1 MTQRPDLEQQIVA
14 QLNARE
20 IEEKEEQIIEAGRI
34 LSEIETVDIIS
45 AYTKVQSQIS
55 KGNKKIQLITILT
68 RVAAVL
74 FIPLLIASSWLL
86 YNKEQN
92 QDHSTTTFVTQEIT
106 CPPGMRS
113 QVILPDGSKVWLNSE
128 STIKFRIPFSEDIR
142 KVDLIGEAFFDV
154 TKNPKQPFI
163 VKSANVGVKVYGT
176 RFNYKA
182 YQEDKNI
189 EVILEE
195 GSVGLTV
202 SEKGMYNKTRLTPG
216 DRAVIAKKNNAV
228 DIKNE
233 NIDKYIA
240 WHTGKLVFENTPM
253 SEVALMLERW
263 YGVEVIVQN
272 PEIMDYSFTTT
283 FDNES
288 LFEVIE
294 LLEISSPIRIK
305 YIPAT
310 IGKENN
316 PQTRSKVFI
325 YKK

>member
-1 MTQRPDLEQQIVA
+1 MTQRPDLEQRIIN
-14 QLNARE
+14 QLNARGA
-20 IEEKEEQIIEAGRI
+20 EETGELIIDAGRI
-34 LSEIETVDIIS
+34 LSEIETVDVTS
-45 AYTKVQSQIS
+45 AYTKVQSQIFE
-55 KGNKKIQLITILT
+55 GNKKIQLITILT

-86 YNKEQN
+86 YNKERN
-92 QDHSTTTFVTQEIT
+92 PDHSTTFVTQEIT

-142 KVDLIGEAFFDV
+142 KVDLVGEAFFDV
-154 TKNPKQPFI
+154 IKNPKQPFI

-202 SEKGMYNKTRLTPG
+202 SAVGMDKKTRLIPS
-216 DRAVIAKKNNAV
+216 DRAVIAKESNAI

-233 NIDKYIA
+233 KIEKYIA

-263 YGVEVIVQN
+263 YGIEVIVKN

-283 FDNES
+283 FDNQS

-310 IGKENN
+310 IGKENSH
-316 PQTRSKVFI
+316 QTRSKVLI

>member
-1 MTQRPDLEQQIVA
+1 MIQRPDLEQRITA
-14 QLNARE
+14 QLNVRE
-20 IEEKEEQIIEAGRI
+20 TEGKEEQVAEAGRVI
-34 LSEIETVDIIS
+34 SEIETIDSHAAFAFVQNRIQKNGKATQLLRILIRIAAILFLPLILVAVWQYSDLKKS
-45 AYTKVQSQIS
+45 AIETQF
-55 KGNKKIQLITILT
+55 
-68 RVAAVL
+68 AM
-74 FIPLLIASSWLL
+74 
-86 YNKEQN
+86 
-92 QDHSTTTFVTQEIT
+92 QEIT

-113 QVILPDGSKVWLNSE
+113 QVILPDGSKVWLNAE
-128 STIKFRIPFSEDIR
+128 STIKFQIPFSNDSR
-142 KVDLIGEAFFDV
+142 KVELVGEAFFDV

-163 VKSANVGVKVYGT
+163 VNSANVWVKVYGT

-182 YQEDKNI
+182 YREDKNI

-195 GSVGLTV
+195 GRVSLSVHD
-202 SEKGMYNKTRLTPG
+202 ERMYKKIHLIPG
-216 DRAVIAKKNNAV
+216 DRAVIAKESNAV

-233 NIDKYIA
+233 KIDKYIA
-240 WHTGKLVFENTPM
+240 WHIGKLVFENTPM
-253 SEVALMLERW
+253 SEVAHMLERW

-294 LLEISSPIRIK
+294 LLELSSPIRIK

-310 IGKENN
+310 IGKGNN
-316 PQTRSKVFI
+316 PQTRSKVLI

>member
-1 MTQRPDLEQQIVA
+1 MNNNPDVGHRIVEL
-14 QLNARE
+14 LNE
-20 IEEKEEQIIEAGRI
+20 IEKQEIEDQVAEATRVI
-34 LSEIETVDIIS
+34 SEIETIDS
-45 AYTKVQSQIS
+45 HAAFAFVQNQILKNWEATRFLRVLS
-55 KGNKKIQLITILT
+55 RIAAILF
-68 RVAAVL
+68 L
-74 FIPLLIASSWLL
+74 PLLLVAVWQY
-86 YNKEQN
+86 YNLQKSAVE
-92 QDHSTTTFVTQEIT
+92 TKFAMQEIT

-113 QVILPDGSKVWLNSE
+113 QVILPDGSKVWLNAE
-128 STIKFRIPFSEDIR
+128 STIQFPVPFPNESR
-142 KVDLIGEAFFDV
+142 TVNLIGEAFFDV
-154 TKNPKQPFI
+154 DKRPEQPFI
-163 VKSANVGVKVYGT
+163 VHTANVKVKVSGT

-195 GSVGLTV
+195 GKVDLSVHDN
-202 SEKGMYNKTRLTPG
+202 GMCKKISMIPG
-216 DRAVIAKKNNAV
+216 DRAVIARESNAV

-233 NIDKYIA
+233 KIDKYIA
-240 WHTGKLVFENTPM
+240 WHTGKLVFDNTPM
-253 SEVALMLERW
+253 SEVAQMLERW

-294 LLEISSPIRIK
+294 LIELSSPIRIK

-310 IGKENN
+310 IGKDNKA
-316 PQTRSKVFI
+316 QSKSKVLI

>member
-1 MTQRPDLEQQIVA
+1 MTQRPNLEQRIIA

-20 IEEKEEQIIEAGRI
+20 AEGKDEQIIEAGRI
-34 LSEIETVDIIS
+34 LSEIETVDINS
-45 AYTKVQSQIS
+45 AFTKVQSQIS
-55 KGNKKIQLITILT
+55 EGKKNIQLITILT

-92 QDHSTTTFVTQEIT
+92 QNHSTTTFVTQEIT

-113 QVILPDGSKVWLNSE
+113 HVILPDGSKVWLNSE
-128 STIKFRIPFSEDIR
+128 STIKFRIPFSENIR
-142 KVDLIGEAFFDV
+142 KVDLVGEAFFDV

-202 SEKGMYNKTRLTPG
+202 PDEGMYSKTRLIPG
-216 DRAVIAKKNNAV
+216 DHAVIAKENNAV
-228 DIKNE
+228 
-233 NIDKYIA
+233 
-240 WHTGKLVFENTPM
+240 
-253 SEVALMLERW
+253 
-263 YGVEVIVQN
+263 
-272 PEIMDYSFTTT
+272 PEILD
-283 FDNES
+283 
-288 LFEVIE
+288 LFLLIE
-294 LLEISSPIRIK
+294 LHLEEALLQNDLSEPLLDFLKILD
-305 YIPAT
+305 
-310 IGKENN
+310 
-316 PQTRSKVFI
+316 
-325 YKK
+325 

>member
-1 MTQRPDLEQQIVA
+1 MTQRPDLEQRIVT

-20 IEEKEEQIIEAGRI
+20 AEEKEEQIIEAGRI
-34 LSEIETVDIIS
+34 LSEIETVDVIT
-45 AYTKVQSQIS
+45 AFTKVQSQIS
-55 KGNKKIQLITILT
+55 EGYKKIQLITILT

-86 YNKEQN
+86 YNKERN
-92 QDHSTTTFVTQEIT
+92 PDHCTTFVTQEIT

-128 STIKFRIPFSEDIR
+128 STIKFRIPFAEDIR

-154 TKNPKQPFI
+154 TKNPNQPFI

-202 SEKGMYNKTRLTPG
+202 SEEGMSKKSRLIPG
-216 DRAVIAKKNNAV
+216 DRAVIAKESDAV

-233 NIDKYIA
+233 KIEKYIA

-253 SEVALMLERW
+253 SEVSKMLVRW
-263 YGVEVIVQN
+263 YGVEVIVKN

-294 LLEISSPIRIK
+294 LMELSSPIRIK
-305 YIPAT
+305 YIPAI
-310 IGKENN
+310 IGKGNN

-325 YKK
+325 YQK

>member
-1 MTQRPDLEQQIVA
+1 MTQRPDLEQRIVN
-14 QLNARE
+14 QLNARGA
-20 IEEKEEQIIEAGRI
+20 EEKGEQIIEAGRI
-34 LSEIETVDIIS
+34 LSEIETVDVIS
-45 AYTKVQSQIS
+45 AFTKVQSQIS
-55 KGNKKIQLITILT
+55 EGHKKIQLITILT

-74 FIPLLIASSWLL
+74 FIPLLIATSWLL
-86 YNKEQN
+86 YNKEPN
-92 QDHSTTTFVTQEIT
+92 QDHITTFVTQEIT

-113 QVILPDGSKVWLNSE
+113 QVVLPDGSKVWLNSE

-154 TKNPKQPFI
+154 TKNAKQPFV

-202 SEKGMYNKTRLTPG
+202 PDEGMYKKTRLIPG
-216 DRAVIAKKNNAV
+216 DRAVIAKERYEV
-228 DIKNE
+228 DVKNE
-233 NIDKYIA
+233 KIDKYIA

-253 SEVALMLERW
+253 SDVAQMLERW
-263 YGVEVIVQN
+263 YGVEVIVKN

-310 IGKENN
+310 IGKENS
-316 PQTRSKVFI
+316 PQTRSKVLI